1 MRSSLCS
8 VLVALLEQYAK
19 HPNALLMPHF
29 TLSIDVAGPVVNAGV
44 AVSEGR
50 RNALA
55 AAGQAIPAMQYIR
68 ALVDTG
74 ASFTSIDPQVL
85 AALNLTPTGTI
96 EIVTPSTG
104 HGTHTTDT
112 YDVDFTIGAGP
123 ADTPLVIPNL
133 RIAAS
138 ELFLRQGIHALIGRD
153 IMQRCIL
160 IYNGEMNWFTISF

>member
-1 MRSSLCS
+1 
-8 VLVALLEQYAK
+8 
-19 HPNALLMPHF
+19 MPHF
-29 TLSIDVAGPVVNAGV
+29 TLSIDAAGPVLNAGV

-55 AAGQAIPAMQYIR
+55 AAGQNIPPIQPVR

-104 HGTHTTDT
+104 QATHTTET
-112 YDVDFTIGAGP
+112 YDVDFTIGAAP
-123 ADTPLVIPNL
+123 TDTPLVIPNL
-133 RIAAS
+133 RIAAC

-153 IMQRCIL
+153 IMRRCIL
-160 IYNGEMNWFTISF
+160 IYNGEMNFFTLSF